1 MGSCEQAILDL
12 RQIFLHKELSHQ
24 ELKRTQKCDMN
35 PLLYVKLAF
44 QSFFFL
50 HFIQADTQILQNP
63 QNKSALY
70 LSPQDSYYGVRIK
83 LRTLGFRGK
92 H

>member
-1 MGSCEQAILDL
+1 MWYEPIALCQISIPV
-12 RQIFLHKELSHQ
+12 IFL
-24 ELKRTQKCDMN
+24 
-35 PLLYVKLAF
+35 P
-44 QSFFFL
+44 
-50 HFIQADTQILQNP
+50 FIQADTQILQNP
-63 QNKSALY
+63 QNKSASY